1 MSVICIKETVDEKI
15 NNTAHKLNN
24 YFRFVLFAK
33 KIETSTNTL
42 EVYKWISMTWLVKS
56 MHLPAN
62 CF

>member
-42 EVYKWISMTWLVKS
+42 EVYKWISMT
-56 MHLPAN
+56 
-62 CF
+62 